1 MELFRLASVPFSRF
15 PIFRRSFFMSMT
27 QTLAP
32 HLPYLRRYA
41 RALTGSQQSGD
52 AHVRAALQALLTG
65 DEVLAEGVAPRV
77 GLYRLFHAIWQSG
90 AEHYDE
96 IGDNSGTKSPEN
108 RLRALSASKRAALLL
123 TAVEAFSPE
132 EAAFIIDES
141 PEEVEKAIL
150 DAQKTIDSQL
160 ASRVMII
167 EDEPIIAMDL
177 ENLVVELGHKVVAV
191 ASTKD
196 EAVAKAHSERP
207 GLVLADIN
215 LGEGGSGIDAV
226 SEILSAFDIPV
237 IFITAYPEKLLTGE
251 RPEPTYLIAK
261 PFLPETV
268 QATVGQA
275 LFFHPVAKQ
284 AA

>member
-1 MELFRLASVPFSRF
+1 
-15 PIFRRSFFMSMT
+15 MSIS

-41 RALTGSQQSGD
+41 RALTGSQTSGD
-52 AHVRAALQALLTG
+52 AHVRAALTALLAGEHALT
-65 DEVLAEGVAPRV
+65 EGVPPRV

-96 IGDNSGTKSPEN
+96 AAAPPGQAKSPES
-108 RLRALSASKRAALLL
+108 RLRSLSATKRAALLL
-123 TAVEAFSPE
+123 TAVEAFSLE
-132 EAAFIIDES
+132 EAAFIVDET
-141 PEEVEKAIL
+141 PDEVERAIL
-150 DAQKTIDSQL
+150 EAQKTIDSQL
-160 ASRVMII
+160 ASKVLII
-167 EDEPIIAMDL
+167 EDEPIIALDL
-177 ENLVVELGHKVVAV
+177 ENLVSELGHKVVAV
-191 ASTKD
+191 AATKD
-196 EAVAKAHSERP
+196 DAVAKARSERP

-226 SEILSAFDIPV
+226 SEILSSFDIPV

-275 LFFHPVAKQ
+275 LFFHPVAKE

>member
-1 MELFRLASVPFSRF
+1 
-15 PIFRRSFFMSMT
+15 MSIS

-41 RALTGSQQSGD
+41 RALTGSQSSGD
-52 AHVRAALQALLTG
+52 AHVRAALTALLAGDQALT
-65 DEVLAEGVAPRV
+65 EGVPPRV

-96 IGDNSGTKSPEN
+96 AGAPAGSAKNPES
-108 RLRALSASKRAALLL
+108 RLRSLSATKRAALLL
-123 TAVEAFSPE
+123 TAVEAFSLE
-132 EAAFIIDES
+132 EAAFIVDET
-141 PEEVEKAIL
+141 PEEVERAIL
-150 DAQKTIDSQL
+150 EAQKTIDSQL
-160 ASRVMII
+160 ASKVLII
-167 EDEPIIAMDL
+167 EDEPIIALDL
-177 ENLVVELGHKVVAV
+177 ENLVTELGHKVVAV
-191 ASTKD
+191 AATKD
-196 EAVAKAHSERP
+196 DAVSKAKSERP

-226 SEILSAFDIPV
+226 SEILASFDIPV

-275 LFFHPVAKQ
+275 LFFHPVARE